1 MITQP
6 PGYLWKVIWLHAEGN
21 ESHHKE
27 LSPANHLSYPPAPP
41 TLTPRVEKT
50 CLQYLKGFSGDR
62 QHGFYVF
69 PKASSELRGTGVTGV
84 NVPSHTS
91 YRQPHRHP
99 KHFWLQSHAQIQLT
113 ICADTTESPVENFPP
128 SERFHNYLFTEAYCF
143 SKTPLHTDT
152 LQVICQILNLLV
164 LRWKKKQVR
173 SSAEKLMYAANL
185 LWPIHCQTCHQLI
198 FFFFSCTLF
207 FSTLQEY
214 WRTICVSCLI
224 LSSPSTCMR
233 LCWSPWRRGLSG
245 SELGAVRMTRQTRS
259 TPSACW
265 TACRRWKGWGRWTS
279 PCCLSQPPYWRRLL
293 LKCLWNIWYDSTYD
307 LIFKAQRD
315 INSCSKK
322 HIYPLLHWQSRFVQ
336 CSSAPASG
344 TTPTTNHNNNMSYLP
359 VFVLPLHVCMC
370 VYIRWHCGGFWT
382 TSN

>member
-164 LRWKKKQVR
+164 LRWKKKTSQVKCGKTHVCCKPVMAY
-173 SSAEKLMYAANL
+173 SLSDMPSAHY
-185 LWPIHCQTCHQLI
+185 
-198 FFFFSCTLF
+198 LF
-207 FSTLQEY
+207 FLMHSILFHSAGVLKDYLRELPYPLITKHLYEAVLESMAARPLRIGAGGCENDQADSEHTVSLLDSLPEVE
-214 WRTICVSCLI
+214 RVRKMDIPLLPFTATI
-224 LSSPSTCMR
+224 
-233 LCWSPWRRGLSG
+233 
-245 SELGAVRMTRQTRS
+245 
-259 TPSACW
+259 
-265 TACRRWKGWGRWTS
+265 
-279 PCCLSQPPYWRRLL
+279 
-293 LKCLWNIWYDSTYD
+293 LKKIVTEMFMKHMIWFNIWFD
-307 LIFKAQRD
+307 FQ
-315 INSCSKK
+315 
-322 HIYPLLHWQSRFVQ
+322 
-336 CSSAPASG
+336 G
-344 TTPTTNHNNNMSYLP
+344 TTRHKFL
-359 VFVLPLHVCMC
+359 L
-370 VYIRWHCGGFWT
+370 
-382 TSN
+382 